1 MSFLLKV
8 RLVANKL
15 DRVNDAL
22 VIEEHTSDLSSGL
35 SVLGLDESIDGVTDF
50 LTSVVRVHI
59 HEATH
64 VNGGLLLHG
73 LSELL
78 VRGHRLSSRV
88 W

>member
-8 RLVANKL
+8 RLVADEL

-50 LTSVVRVHI
+50 LTSVVRVHS
-59 HEATH
+59 HEAGH
-64 VNGGLLLHG
+64 VDGGLLLHG